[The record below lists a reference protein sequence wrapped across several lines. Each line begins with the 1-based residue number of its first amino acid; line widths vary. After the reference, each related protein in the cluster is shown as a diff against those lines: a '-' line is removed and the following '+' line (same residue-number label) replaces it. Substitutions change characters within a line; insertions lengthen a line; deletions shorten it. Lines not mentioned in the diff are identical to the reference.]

1 MGEFIFGYFYFSGQ
15 YGYSEMTPL
24 DRRSNMPLWSH
35 VLDESEKT
43 NTIIRPLADVAKEQ
57 TFPF

>member
-1 MGEFIFGYFYFSGQ
+1 
-15 YGYSEMTPL
+15 MTPL

-43 NTIIRPLADVAKEQ
+43 NTIIRPLVDVAKEQ
-57 TFPF
+57 TFPFSIQVNNKKVKACGV